1 MVRSTSGPFHSFT
14 AVIGP
19 NGAGKSNLMDAI
31 SFVLGVRSASLRS
44 TALRDLIYR
53 SGRKSGDRKGKG
65 KAVEGEEDEEDE
77 NEEEEGSGQEQ
88 DGAVEGEEGVD
99 GERTA
104 WVMAVYVD
112 REEQKEWRFQRSI
125 STSGTSEYRLNGKA
139 VSHKKYDEQLQRF
152 NILVKAKNFLVF
164 QVGLRALPSPWEL
177 GLTVACER
185 TGRCRGRGEPEPE
198 GPRQAHRPDQ
208 RVPLESP
215 FPLVCRAVLIC
226 PLPHSSLDLKE
237 EYDRCADALAKA
249 TDASVAQH
257 SRRKGVNSEVKQY
270 RLMST
275 EAARWRSLQQEK
287 DSAIVHHVVWKLFHL
302 EQGIRR
308 NEESIEEKN
317 EELKR
322 LRSENED
329 VEEKVREKRK
339 EAQRAQ
345 KDVGKQERAVKAKEK
360 ELEEA
365 RPELVTIDT
374 KLAHAAKR
382 LRSAEDQASKQSID
396 LKESEKKLESL
407 DKDLETVNKAAERH
421 REAQERQKKEKG
433 ISLSREDL
441 AEYNRLKGVAST
453 KAISEREALNAL
465 VNDDKTKRDARS
477 SAQDQLESTQRK
489 TERLEGE
496 EMGLEARKEGADAKA
511 RGLQSELK
519 KTRAELDGLRKLK
532 VQIAQTEAEY
542 NEKLAD
548 TLRKLQEAGAEKQEK
563 ESEKRF
569 KETLATLKRTFQ
581 GVKGRVIDLCKPTQ
595 QKYGVAVTT
604 VLGRNIDSIVVDTEK
619 TAISC
624 IEYMRV
630 QRLGTATF
638 LPLETIKV
646 QPVSDKYRSIA
657 KGARLAIDVI
667 TFDSSVEKAMQ
678 SSCGNALVC
687 DNMQIA
693 RSICYDRGQEVK
705 AVTLDGTVIHRAGTI
720 TGGVSHS
727 GGRHFEDQEVEGL
740 RRRENELKAKLAELY
755 KSRPRPNA
763 EEMLLT
769 EMTRLEADLT
779 VVQDDLTST
788 NTRLKGIKDELKT
801 LRKKTK
807 ELDSTLSTLA
817 EELSVIDAQAEAHRE
832 VIHSEEDTIFS
843 DFCER
848 IGVSDIREYEDKQLR
863 GAQEDNAQMLKFNTQ
878 LARLNN
884 QIRFQGEQVEA
895 IRERLSTL
903 QATAD
908 TQRASLEQ
916 LSALKEEKQAELEA
930 LEQEI
935 EDLKQTLEEL
945 QVTLANKNAELEE
958 VRKSGSKA
966 AKVLDKALKEVATCN
981 DEIERLS
988 SEQFALYRRCKLEEI
1003 DLPLS
1008 KGSLDEIPIEEA
1020 AAPAA
1025 PMDVD
1030 GPEDGTQNVFQANDY
1045 GVEVDFDELDDNEQE
1060 DGASAMEENLL
1071 ATIAKLQGEIDKMSV
1086 NLKAIERL
1094 GDSEA
1099 RFKEIDAEFDQARED
1114 AKAAKDAFTAIKKKR
1129 CDLFNKAFR
1138 HIEDRIDQVYK
1149 DLTKGKASPQGGIAY
1164 LSLEEPEEPYLH
1176 GIKYHAMP
1184 PLKRFRDMD
1193 QLSGGEKTMAAL
1205 ALLFAIHSFHPSPF
1219 FVLDEVDGALGI
1231 CIVITHKL
1239 LMYESSHALVG
1250 IYREGG
1256 SKTLTLDLTQYG
1268 EQ

>member
-1 MVRSTSGPFHSFT
+1 MLDRLEVYNFKSYRGRQTIGPFHSFT

-44 TALRDLIYR
+44 TALKDLIYR

-65 KAVEGEEDEEDE
+65 KGKGKAVEGEEDEEDE
-77 NEEEEGSGQEQ
+77 DEDDEEEEGSGQEQ

-164 QVGLRALPSPWEL
+164 QGDVEAVASQSPKDL
-177 GLTVACER
+177 AKLI
-185 TGRCRGRGEPEPE
+185 
-198 GPRQAHRPDQ
+198 DQ
-208 RVPLESP
+208 ISG
-215 FPLVCRAVLIC
+215 
-226 PLPHSSLDLKE
+226 SLDLKE
-237 EYDRCADALAKA
+237 EYDRCAAALAKA

-374 KLAHAAKR
+374 KLGHAAKR

-489 TERLEGE
+489 MERLENE

-519 KTRAELDGLRKLK
+519 KARAELDGLRKRK

-604 VLGRNIDSIVVDTEK
+604 VLGRNIDAIVVDTEK

-755 KSRPRPNA
+755 KTRPRPNA

-769 EMTRLEADLT
+769 EVTRLEADLT

-817 EELSVIDAQAEAHRE
+817 EELSVIEAQAEAHRE

-958 VRKSGSKA
+958 VRKSGSKV
-966 AKVLDKALKEVATCN
+966 AKMLDKALKEVATCN

-1060 DGASAMEENLL
+1060 DGASAMEEHLL

-1219 FVLDEVDGALGI
+1219 FVLDEVDGALDNTNVQRVARYVQQRTEQGDFQ

-1256 SKTLTLDLTQYG
+1256 SKTLTLDLSQYG